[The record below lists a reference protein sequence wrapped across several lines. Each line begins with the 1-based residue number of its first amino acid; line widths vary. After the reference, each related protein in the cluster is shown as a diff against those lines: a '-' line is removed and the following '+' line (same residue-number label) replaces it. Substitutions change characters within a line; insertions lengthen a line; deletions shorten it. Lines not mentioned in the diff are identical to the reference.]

1 MANDTF
7 KFDRLGDLN
16 PSMVEPDPFVPLV
29 LEGMDNFAQLNLAV
43 QSVFDRGSRND
54 SQTIM
59 DARVLH
65 VVPNATIF
73 PGDYRPGQTDALN
86 VGDSPY
92 SFTLCYVI
100 VPEAGDVFKLPPDLN
115 RVRTTSAQGR
125 TRKDKQKLTTF
136 TRVYAPGDMTVLPGD
151 VVTINKSS
159 QIVIDNPERNP
170 VRGPRPT
177 PDSPSGS
184 RQAFNIGTPA
194 EEFPFPDVSDLE
206 RLAFEAKL
214 YDPVYEGSSFFW
226 ADFVKHASTPHLDNT
241 PSAQA
246 QANIIKYAEYMQKL
260 HDDPEVGPFTIN
272 SAFRSEEV
280 NSSPTVKG
288 SPKSDHLSGLAADLS
303 FERAVSDA
311 DRVRYYR
318 EIIPRILPNYDKLII
333 YEGTTHIHIGM
344 KQTRKISLVNYPPQQ
359 YDNWYKYDRHLKS
372 VATVNGIT

>member
-1 MANDTF
+1 MANDAF

-29 LEGMDNFAQLNLAV
+29 LEGMDNFAQVNLAV
-43 QSVFDRGSRND
+43 QSVFERGTRND
-54 SQTIM
+54 SQTEM
-59 DARVLH
+59 DARVLQ
-65 VVPNATIF
+65 VVPNSPIY
-73 PGDYRPGQTDALN
+73 PRDYRPGQTDGLN
-86 VGDSPY
+86 VGDAPY
-92 SFTLCYVI
+92 SFTLCYVM
-100 VPEAGDVFKLPPDLN
+100 VPEDGDVFKMPPDLN
-115 RVRTTSAQGR
+115 RVRTTAAQGL
-125 TRKDKQKLTTF
+125 TLADKQRLSTF
-136 TRVYAPGDMTVLPGD
+136 TRVYAPGDMTILPGD

-159 QIVIDNPERNP
+159 QIVINNPERNQ

-177 PDSPSGS
+177 PEAPPGS
-184 RQAFNIGTPA
+184 RQAFNNGTPA
-194 EEFPFPDVSDLE
+194 EEFPFLDVSDLE

-246 QANIIKYAEYMQKL
+246 QANIIKFAEYMQKL

-280 NSSPTVKG
+280 NSSPQVGG
-288 SPKSDHLSGLAADLS
+288 SPNSDHLTGLAADLS

-311 DRVRYYR
+311 DRVRYFR
-318 EIIPRILPNYDKLII
+318 EVIPRILPNYDKLII
-333 YEGTTHIHIGM
+333 YEGTNHIHIGM
-344 KQTRKISLVNYPPQQ
+344 QRSRKISLVNYPPQQ
-359 YDNWYKYDRHLKS
+359 YDNWYIYDRHLKQ